1 MHYLYVFLIGAVAG
15 MFVVTGMAG
24 SYGRML
30 MKVAHFN
37 QLRSEKEALKQEAS
51 HLQQVAHEREL
62 QAASLSSLAGEVSQ
76 LYGLKNERG
85 LDPALEGGASGQEQ
99 EFAASLNQFHVLRD
113 TALRG
118 SPNLFGLPHGESFG
132 EWLTLAGMPSLWPVE
147 GRVTGSF
154 GERIDPF
161 NGEGAFHNGMDIST
175 GYGEPVHA
183 AGDGVV
189 GFADLMNG
197 YGRVIILQH
206 NHGVS
211 TRYGHLSGF
220 AVTEGQMVR
229 RGDIVGYVGRSGRTT
244 GPHLHYEVRINDIPV
259 NPYRY
264 LKNTPYASIAEG
276 SD

>member
-30 MKVAHFN
+30 MKVARFN
-37 QLRSEKEALKQEAS
+37 QLRSEKDALKVEAS
-51 HLQQVAHEREL
+51 KLQQVAREKEL
-62 QAASLSSLAGEVSQ
+62 QAASLSSLAGDVSQ
-76 LYGLKNERG
+76 LYGLKNEPL
-85 LDPALEGGASGQEQ
+85 LDAQAQNKSSQ
-99 EFAASLNQFHVLRD
+99 EFSSSLNRFYQLRD

-132 EWLTLAGMPSLWPVE
+132 DWLTMAGMPSLWPVE

-175 GYGEPVHA
+175 SYGEPVRA
-183 AGDGVV
+183 AGDGTVT
-189 GFADLMNG
+189 FADLMNG
-197 YGRVIILQH
+197 YGRVIIVEH

-220 AVTEGQMVR
+220 AVTDGQTVR
-229 RGDIVGYVGRSGRTT
+229 RGEVIGYVGRSGRTT
-244 GPHLHYEVRINDIPV
+244 GPHLHYEVRINDTPV

-264 LKNTPYASIAEG
+264 LKTTAYSSIAEG

>member
-30 MKVAHFN
+30 MKVARFN
-37 QLRSEKEALKQEAS
+37 QLRSEKDALKQEAS
-51 HLQQVAHEREL
+51 KLQQVAREREL

-76 LYGLKNERG
+76 LYGLKNEPL
-85 LDPALEGGASGQEQ
+85 LDEPAQSKSIQ
-99 EFAASLNQFHVLRD
+99 EFSHSLNRFYELRD

-118 SPNLFGLPHGESFG
+118 NPNLFGLPHGESFG
-132 EWLTLAGMPSLWPVE
+132 DWLTMAGMPSLWPVE

-175 GYGEPVHA
+175 TYGEPVRA
-183 AGDGVV
+183 AADGSVV
-189 GFADLMNG
+189 FADLMNG
-197 YGRVIILQH
+197 YGRVIIVEH

-220 AVTEGQMVR
+220 AVTDGQTVR
-229 RGDIVGYVGRSGRTT
+229 RGEVIGYVGRSGRTT
-244 GPHLHYEVRINDIPV
+244 GPHLHYEVRINDTPV

-264 LKNTPYASIAEG
+264 LKATAYSSIAEG

>member
-30 MKVAHFN
+30 MKVARFN
-37 QLRSEKEALKQEAS
+37 QLRSEKDALKEQAS
-51 HLQQVAHEREL
+51 KLQQVAREREL

-76 LYGLKNERG
+76 LYGLKSE
-85 LDPALEGGASGQEQ
+85 PAFDHSPDTTGSGNQQFASSVNRFYE
-99 EFAASLNQFHVLRD
+99 LRD
-113 TALRG
+113 SALRG
-118 SPNLFGLPHGESFG
+118 SPNLFALPHGESLG
-132 EWLTLAGMPSLWPVE
+132 DWLSMAGSPSLWPVA

-175 GYGEPVHA
+175 AYGEPVHA
-183 AGDGVV
+183 AGDGTVA
-189 GFADLMNG
+189 FADLMNG
-197 YGRVIILQH
+197 YGRVIILEH

-220 AVTEGQMVR
+220 AVTEGQLVR

-244 GPHLHYEVRINDIPV
+244 GPHLHYEVRINDTPV

-264 LKNTPYASIAEG
+264 LKTTTYSSISEG